1 MTTSEKNIS
10 NDKLKR
16 VKDFLYTTLNSMT
29 FGIFGTIVVG
39 AIIGTLG
46 TILVYIGLPSEY
58 NVFARVSG
66 ILTALTGAG
75 IGLSIALGLKV
86 SGLKLVMI
94 TVAGGIATML
104 KIDFSLPGFY
114 GDMNLSSPN
123 PITAYFV
130 VIITYFIIESIFK
143 KKTNYDLFFIPIVGV
158 LGAVLASYIV
168 SWPIDRLM
176 FLIGQMISFFI
187 DIEPFT
193 TSAFIGLIFGILLT
207 LPFISSAGVAVA
219 VFSVSYPL
227 YPTQTVIAMAAA
239 VVGCSAQMI
248 GFAVQS
254 ARKNNA
260 GTIFSIALAS
270 SMFQFKNIMKKPL
283 VWVPTLITSLLL
295 PPITYLIF
303 GGYDWLIQTFAE
315 LSANGELASG
325 HFVWPGMGSSGLV
338 GQLQTLAISE
348 FNVQSV
354 LFVLVQVSFPAGLV
368 FALDSLFLKLN
379 LYKAEDLVL
388 DATL

>member
-1 MTTSEKNIS
+1 MKRMTTSEKNIS

-58 NVFARVSG
+58 NVFTRVSG

-143 KKTNYDLFFIPIVGV
+143 KKTNYDLFFICYICRHC
-158 LGAVLASYIV
+158 SYFPLCFNRSKEEYV
-168 SWPIDRLM
+168 WCDEGSRYFKWLYCR
-176 FLIGQMISFFI
+176 IGCY
-187 DIEPFT
+187 T
-193 TSAFIGLIFGILLT
+193 NILT
-207 LPFISSAGVAVA
+207 CVHWHNFWI
-219 VFSVSYPL
+219 YIN
-227 YPTQTVIAMAAA
+227 YYIW
-239 VVGCSAQMI
+239 
-248 GFAVQS
+248 
-254 ARKNNA
+254 N
-260 GTIFSIALAS
+260 IFSRCHT
-270 SMFQFKNIMKKPL
+270 
-283 VWVPTLITSLLL
+283 VC
-295 PPITYLIF
+295 
-303 GGYDWLIQTFAE
+303 D
-315 LSANGELASG
+315 
-325 HFVWPGMGSSGLV
+325 
-338 GQLQTLAISE
+338 
-348 FNVQSV
+348 
-354 LFVLVQVSFPAGLV
+354 
-368 FALDSLFLKLN
+368 
-379 LYKAEDLVL
+379 
-388 DATL
+388 